1 MSLETVDSRNSNAC
15 HHRND
20 EHAKAGGQERR
31 PAHTLAVGLCGARRP
46 LDRSA
51 ALGGMRGGSS
61 DIGKSVCAPESASVP
76 ARERGGRS
84 TRCLSA
90 LASRVSLR
98 VCRKCHFNNKNQD
111 SRYSNRC
118 VSNRRVGRHAALV
131 VGTQRVRFRVRARV
145 VRRAPLGVVVV
156 SRPPRRVVRAL
167 GVLRACGARQQG
179 VGWVCIYRG
188 PLLCH
193 APLPSLRRHTQH
205 RSPSGSAT

>member
-1 MSLETVDSRNSNAC
+1 MST
-15 HHRND
+15 
-20 EHAKAGGQERR
+20 RR
-31 PAHTLAVGLCGARRP
+31 PAARSVDLPTLSPWACAEPGAPSMVLPRSVACGA
-46 LDRSA
+46 
-51 ALGGMRGGSS
+51 
-61 DIGKSVCAPESASVP
+61 APASVP

-84 TRCLSA
+84 TRCLSGSQGAAGRREAHA

-98 VCRKCHFNNKNQD
+98 VCRKCHFNNQNQD